1 LRGDQKTL
9 LEGADEAF
17 PRLRHLWLEAG
28 YRGEDKGAAWVEKT
42 LGWSE
47 DLVERPRKPAPQ
59 EVL

>member
-17 PRLRHLWLEAG
+17 PRLSHVWLEAG
-28 YRGEDKGAAWVEKT
+28 YRGEDKGADWVEKT